1 MLWSTGFG
9 RAPFRPN
16 QHRSW
21 RALGLDGK
29 LGADDRVAPT
39 SQRGHSVSQT
49 TDLHFPGS
57 TGATLSAVLHT
68 PDDGAR
74 GSVLLAHCFTCSK
87 DVHTMTRLARG
98 LADAGYAVLRFDFTG
113 LGDSG
118 GEFSATTLS
127 HNVRD
132 LTAAATTL
140 IERGFGPCGLL
151 GHSLGGAASLLAAA
165 RLKTVRSVVVLGAP
179 ADPEHVRHLFVD
191 HEEAIRRD
199 GEAVVSIGGRPF
211 PIAQSF
217 LDDLGT
223 HDASARTASLG
234 RPLLVIHAIDD
245 EVVGVEQGERIFA
258 AARQPKGFHPLLHG
272 DHLVS
277 DRKVAEEVL
286 EVVRRWFDRTLAP
299 G

>member
-1 MLWSTGFG
+1 MSG
-9 RAPFRPN
+9 
-16 QHRSW
+16 
-21 RALGLDGK
+21 
-29 LGADDRVAPT
+29 
-39 SQRGHSVSQT
+39 T

-57 TGATLSAVLHT
+57 TGATLSGVLHR
-68 PDDGAR
+68 PDERAR

-98 LADAGYAVLRFDFTG
+98 LSEAGYAVLRFDFTG

-118 GEFSATTLS
+118 GAFSATTLS

-140 IERGFGPCGLL
+140 IQQGYGPCGLL
-151 GHSLGGAASLLAAA
+151 GHSLGGAASLLAASK
-165 RLKTVRSVVVLGAP
+165 LKTVRSVVVLGAP

-211 PIAQSF
+211 PIARSF

-223 HDASARTASLG
+223 HDAAGRTGSLG

-245 EVVGVEQGERIFA
+245 EVVGIDQGERIFA
-258 AARQPKGFHPLLHG
+258 SARQPKGFHPLLRG
-272 DHLVS
+272 DHLVT
-277 DRKVAEEVL
+277 DPEVAAEVL
-286 EVVRRWFDRTLAP
+286 DAARSWFDRTLAAGP
-299 G
+299 R

>member
-1 MLWSTGFG
+1 
-9 RAPFRPN
+9 
-16 QHRSW
+16 
-21 RALGLDGK
+21 
-29 LGADDRVAPT
+29 
-39 SQRGHSVSQT
+39 VSET

-57 TGATLSAVLHT
+57 TGAELAGVLHT
-68 PDDGAR
+68 PDERAR

-98 LADAGYAVLRFDFTG
+98 LSAAGYAVLRFDFTG

-140 IERGFGPCGLL
+140 IEHGYGPCGLL
-151 GHSLGGAASLLAAA
+151 GHSLGGAAGLLAAA

-179 ADPEHVRHLFVD
+179 ADPAHVRRLFVD

-217 LDDLGT
+217 LDDLAA
-223 HDASARTASLG
+223 HDASAQTAALG
-234 RPLLVIHAIDD
+234 RPLLVVHAIDD
-245 EVVGVEQGERIFA
+245 EVVDIDQGERIFA
-258 AARQPKGFHPLLHG
+258 AAHQPKGFHPLLRG
-272 DHLVS
+272 DHLVT

-286 EVVRRWFDRTLAP
+286 DVVRSWFDRTLAAHED
-299 G
+299 